1 MIPRIIKNQVTND
14 LFQGKA
20 IIITGPRQVG
30 KTTLLESIRAESGIK
45 GVWLNCDEP
54 DIRAQLENVTSTQL
68 KVLLG
73 DARIAFIDEA
83 QRVKNIGLTLK
94 LIVDN
99 IKDLQVIATG
109 SSALE
114 LANEIN
120 EPLTGRKREY
130 HLYPLS
136 TEELVHA
143 SSKLDEQRLLD
154 QRLIYGFYP
163 DIINRPAQAKTSLME
178 LSDTY
183 LYKDLLTL
191 QEIRKPV
198 LLEKL
203 VTALALQVG
212 SEVVYHEVAQTIGA
226 DSKTAE
232 RYIQLLEKCFII
244 FQVSAYSRN
253 LRNEIKKGKKI
264 YFYDNGIRNA
274 VIKNFNPLSLRQDTG
289 ILWENFM
296 MSERMKSNR
305 YTNRFVNSYFWR
317 THAQQEIDMVE
328 ETDGQI
334 YATEFKWNPRT
345 NVKLPKTFAEAYPN
359 AIFQCVTPMNYID
372 FLIR

>member
-1 MIPRIIKNQVTND
+1 M
-14 LFQGKA
+14 
-20 IIITGPRQVG
+20 
-30 KTTLLESIRAESGIK
+30 
-45 GVWLNCDEP
+45 
-54 DIRAQLENVTSTQL
+54 
-68 KVLLG
+68 
-73 DARIAFIDEA
+73 
-83 QRVKNIGLTLK
+83 
-94 LIVDN
+94 
-99 IKDLQVIATG
+99 
-109 SSALE
+109 
-114 LANEIN
+114 ANEIN

-136 TEELVHA
+136 TAELVQA
-143 SSKLDEQRLLD
+143 SSKLEEQRLLD

-163 DIINRPAQAKTSLME
+163 DIINRHAQAKPSLME

-183 LYKDLLTL
+183 LYKHLLTL

-274 VIKNFNPLSLRQDTG
+274 VIKNFNPLPCARIQVAFG
-289 ILWENFM
+289 KILW
-296 MSERMKSNR
+296 
-305 YTNRFVNSYFWR
+305 
-317 THAQQEIDMVE
+317 
-328 ETDGQI
+328 
-334 YATEFKWNPRT
+334 
-345 NVKLPKTFAEAYPN
+345 
-359 AIFQCVTPMNYID
+359 
-372 FLIR
+372 

>member
-1 MIPRIIKNQVTND
+1 
-14 LFQGKA
+14 
-20 IIITGPRQVG
+20 
-30 KTTLLESIRAESGIK
+30 
-45 GVWLNCDEP
+45 
-54 DIRAQLENVTSTQL
+54 
-68 KVLLG
+68 
-73 DARIAFIDEA
+73 
-83 QRVKNIGLTLK
+83 
-94 LIVDN
+94 
-99 IKDLQVIATG
+99 
-109 SSALE
+109 
-114 LANEIN
+114 
-120 EPLTGRKREY
+120 
-130 HLYPLS
+130 LYPLS
-136 TEELVHA
+136 TAELVQA
-143 SSKLDEQRLLD
+143 SSKLEEQRLLD

-163 DIINRPAQAKTSLME
+163 DIIKRPAQAKPSLME

-191 QEIRKPV
+191 QEIRKLV

-212 SEVVYHEVAQTIGA
+212 SEVVYHEVAQNIGA

-289 ILWENFM
+289 SLWENFM

-305 YTNRFVNSYFWR
+305 YANRFVNNYFWR
-317 THAQQEIDMVE
+317 AHAQQEIDMVE
-328 ETDGQI
+328 ETNGQI
-334 YATEFKWNPRT
+334 YATEFKWNLRT
-345 NVKLPKTFAEAYPN
+345 NAKLPKAFAEAYPN
-359 AIFQCVTPMNYID
+359 AIFKCVTPMNYKD
-372 FLIR
+372 FLTG

>member
-296 MSERMKSNR
+296 MSERMEL
-305 YTNRFVNSYFWR
+305 FC
-317 THAQQEIDMVE
+317 
-328 ETDGQI
+328 
-334 YATEFKWNPRT
+334 
-345 NVKLPKTFAEAYPN
+345 NVVGIILS
-359 AIFQCVTPMNYID
+359 I
-372 FLIR
+372 